1 MSAAVL
7 AALGLWLGLGSPNL
21 ASARGRYDDVK
32 TPVGWAPASKTFICH
47 SYHGFVDLSGGGN
60 DSCAV
65 AIAHREDDLVILDCL
80 REVRP
85 PLSPDSVVP
94 ESNPSAPPR
103 REKSR
108 TLENRD
114 PRLGR

>member
-47 SYHGFVDLSGGGN
+47 RLRKTPTMDLSIW
-60 DSCAV
+60 AV
-65 AIAHREDDLVILDCL
+65 AGMTAARLRLRIVKTILWF
-80 REVRP
+80 
-85 PLSPDSVVP
+85 
-94 ESNPSAPPR
+94 
-103 REKSR
+103 
-108 TLENRD
+108 
-114 PRLGR
+114 